1 MARTFRALDLFAGC
15 GGLSYGLALAGINVV
30 AANEFWSD
38 AAATHRLN
46 HKGTAMIEGDVTS
59 ADIKTQIIKAAG
71 EIDLLAGGPPCQA
84 YSLSGRR
91 DPLDPRG
98 KLFNDYVELV
108 AAIKPRFVLMENV
121 KGLLTMKHDRIDL
134 SASQLKQ
141 QSRIYK
147 EIESLPSKYTRG
159 HTDTASLAEGRQLRS
174 KLMRQLQEFQEPV
187 LRSIVKDLEGL
198 GYTCTWKVL
207 NSADYGVPQRRER
220 VILLGARQGEPLP
233 PYPEATHQAGLQ
245 EGLFPINLLPW
256 VTTSDAINDLA
267 TAPEN
272 ASTHHIYTAHSAEFL
287 EKIRAT
293 PLGASVF
300 TGYQDAYYRNPPDVP
315 ARTVKENH
323 NGVFVH
329 YREHRVMTPRELARL
344 QSFPDSFIFHGT
356 KSSVLK
362 QIGNAVPPL
371 LGKAIGEALLSI

>member
-1 MARTFRALDLFAGC
+1 MVRTFRALDLFAGC

-46 HKGTAMIEGDVTS
+46 HKDTAMIEGDVTS
-59 ADIKTQIIKAAG
+59 SDIKAQIVKAAG

-121 KGLLTMKHDRIDL
+121 KGLLTMKHDRVDL

-141 QSRIYK
+141 QARIYK

-159 HTDTASLAEGRQLRS
+159 HTDQATLAEGRQLRS

-187 LRSIVKDLEGL
+187 LGSIVKDLEGL
-198 GYTCTWKVL
+198 GYMCSWKVL

-220 VILLGARQGEPLP
+220 VILLGARQGERLP
-233 PYPEATHQAGLQ
+233 PYPEATHQEGLQ
-245 EGLFPINLLPW
+245 EGLFPTNLLPW
-256 VTTSDAINDLA
+256 VTTSDAIDDLA
-267 TAPEN
+267 TTPED
-272 ASTHHIYTAHSAEFL
+272 ASTHHIFTAHSEDFL

-293 PLGASVF
+293 PLGSSVF